1 MIVLLV
7 YGTINTLFM
16 IYNNYE
22 YKMALLTTSGNIYL
36 INYKQFNRTEG
47 LWNQDQ
53 PNITTTRCVDRKGHN
68 RWLTKA

>member
-22 YKMALLTTSGNIYL
+22 YKMALLTNSGNIYL
-36 INYKQFNRTEG
+36 ITNNLTVLKDYETSQ
-47 LWNQDQ
+47 LSQLQD
-53 PNITTTRCVDRKGHN
+53 V
-68 RWLTKA
+68 

>member
-22 YKMALLTTSGNIYL
+22 YKMALLTNSGNIYL
-36 INYKQFNRTEG
+36 ITNNLTE
-47 LWNQDQ
+47 LKKYETRISQISQLQD
-53 PNITTTRCVDRKGHN
+53 V
-68 RWLTKA
+68 

>member
-22 YKMALLTTSGNIYL
+22 YKMAILTNSGNIYL
-36 INYKQFNRTEG
+36 ITNNLTEG
-47 LWNQDQ
+47 L
-53 PNITTTRCVDRKGHN
+53 
-68 RWLTKA
+68 

>member
-22 YKMALLTTSGNIYL
+22 YKMVLLTNSGNIYL
-36 INYKQFNRTEG
+36 ITNNLTE
-47 LWNQDQ
+47 LKDYE
-53 PNITTTRCVDRKGHN
+53 TRISQISQLQEV
-68 RWLTKA
+68 

>member
-22 YKMALLTTSGNIYL
+22 YKMALLTNSGNIYL
-36 INYKQFNRTEG
+36 ITNNLTE
-47 LWNQDQ
+47 LKDYETRISQISQLQD
-53 PNITTTRCVDRKGHN
+53 V
-68 RWLTKA
+68 